1 MGLSDRKEAKMRKRE
16 LEKLLVQAVAD
27 ALGVEMSGPRKEA
40 KSAASKATK
49 PAVEHHDHHHR
60 AAA

>member
-1 MGLSDRKEAKMRKRE
+1 MRKRE

-27 ALGVEMSGPRKEA
+27 ALGVEMSAPRKEA
-40 KSAASKATK
+40 KTAAPKATK
-49 PAVEHHDHHHR
+49 PGVAHHHHHR